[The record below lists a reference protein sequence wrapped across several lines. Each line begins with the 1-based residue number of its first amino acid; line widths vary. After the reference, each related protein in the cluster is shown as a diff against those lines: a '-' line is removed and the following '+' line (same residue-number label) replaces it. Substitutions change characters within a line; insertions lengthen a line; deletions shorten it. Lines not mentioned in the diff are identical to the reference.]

1 MKRFTLVFALCLAS
15 MPAMAQSIT
24 AELSAD
30 SIRAGE
36 AFELRFSIDRG
47 GVFDNFLAPDTTS
60 WGDFLDYRGM
70 RKVSSASGRDSLI
83 VYLQFFGTKDTLIA
97 PKRFA
102 LTGTDTLLLESP
114 AVPIAFKSMVPS
126 DNADL
131 QPLKP
136 IYDFAQAW
144 WMWIL
149 LAALLAGIGTYAY
162 LRWKRR
168 PAPVVVAPLIVER
181 APFISPLDVLKTQLE
196 ELKRRDLVHQH
207 DIKTYYSDLGDIL
220 RRYIE
225 DAHDIPALESTT
237 SELRAAF
244 KNRGLHSEL
253 AQPCLSILE
262 EADMVKFAKFT
273 PSAAAADA
281 CHKQARA
288 FAEAATRLDFFRI
301 QLKRDE
307 HERSHDAP

>member
-1 MKRFTLVFALCLAS
+1 MKRIPLVFIICLLS
-15 MPAMAQSIT
+15 SPLSAQSIT

-36 AFELRFSIDRG
+36 AFELRFTIDRG
-47 GVFDNFLAPDTTS
+47 GVFDGFLAPDS
-60 WGDFLDYRGM
+60 SAWGDFLEFRGM
-70 RKVSSASGRDSLI
+70 RKVSAVSGRDSLI
-83 VYLQFFGTKDTLIA
+83 VSLQFFGTKDTLIT

-102 LTGTDTLLLESP
+102 LVGADTLFLESP
-114 AVPIAFKSMVPS
+114 SVPIAFKSIVPG
-126 DNADL
+126 DDADL

-149 LAALLAGIGTYAY
+149 LAALLAAIGAYAY
-162 LRWKRR
+162 LRWKKR
-168 PAPVVVAPLIVER
+168 PVPVVAAPVVVER
-181 APFISPLDVLKTQLE
+181 APFINPLDVLKTQLE

-237 SELRAAF
+237 GELRAAF

-253 AQPCLSILE
+253 ASPCLTILE

-273 PSAAAADA
+273 PTAAAADA

-288 FAEAATRLDFFRI
+288 FADAATRLDHFRI

-307 HERSHDAP
+307 HERSHDAS

>member
-1 MKRFTLVFALCLAS
+1 MKRFTLVLALCLMS

-24 AELSAD
+24 AVLSAD

-36 AFELRFSIDRG
+36 AFELRFAIDRG
-47 GVFDNFLAPDTTS
+47 GVFDSFLAPDTTS

-70 RKVSSASGRDSLI
+70 RKVTSPSGRDSLI
-83 VYLQFFGTKDTLIA
+83 VSLQFFGTKDTLIA
-97 PKRFA
+97 PKTFA
-102 LTGTDTLLLESP
+102 LVGADTLLLESP
-114 AVPIAFKSMVPS
+114 AVTIAFKSVVPS
-126 DNADL
+126 EEAEL

-136 IYDFAQAW
+136 IFDFAQAW
-144 WMWIL
+144 WMWL
-149 LAALLAGIGTYAY
+149 VLAAALIGIGAY
-162 LRWKRR
+162 LYVRWKKR
-168 PAPVVVAPLIVER
+168 PAPVVAAPVMVER

-237 SELRAAF
+237 GELRTAF

-253 AQPCLSILE
+253 AHPCLSILD

-273 PSAAAADA
+273 PTAAAADA

-307 HERSHDAP
+307 HERIHDAP

>member
-1 MKRFTLVFALCLAS
+1 MKRISLVIALCLLTI
-15 MPAMAQSIT
+15 PLMAQSIT
-24 AELSAD
+24 ADLSSD
-30 SIRAGE
+30 SLHAGQ

-47 GVFDNFLAPDTTS
+47 GVYESFLAPDTTG
-60 WGDFLDYRGM
+60 WGDFLEYRGM
-70 RKVSSASGRDSLI
+70 RKATSPSGRDSLI
-83 VYLQFFGTKDTLIA
+83 VSLQFFGTKDTLISA
-97 PKRFA
+97 KTFA
-102 LTGTDTLLLESP
+102 LVGADTLRLESP
-114 AVPIAFKSMVPS
+114 PVPILFKSLVPGEQ
-126 DNADL
+126 AEL

-136 IYDFAQAW
+136 IFEFAMNW

-149 LAALLAGIGTYAY
+149 IGAILIAAGIYLY
-162 LRWKRR
+162 LRWKKR
-168 PAPVVVAPLIVER
+168 PVPVVITPTVVER
-181 APFISPLDVLKTQLE
+181 AVFISPLDVLKTQLE

-207 DIKTYYSDLGDIL
+207 EIKTYYSDLGDIL

-237 SELRAAF
+237 GELRAAF

-253 AQPCLSILE
+253 AHPCLSILE

-273 PSAAAADA
+273 PTAAAADA

-288 FAEAATRLDFFRI
+288 FADAATRLDFFRI

-307 HERSHDAP
+307 HERTNDPA